1 MASSTG
7 SHLPP
12 GISEPLAVD
21 TSEDHS
27 GFAAIITAAFLGFV
41 LGTLGIRAYVQ
52 YSRHVVK
59 KDDYVLLG
67 ATILL
72 CIQSSLIFVQIARGW
87 GTSMVLLPP
96 PPHTELLKATYAVDI
111 LYVVTHC
118 LSKCS
123 AAIFYLRISPNR
135 THFIIVWVLV
145 GVATIWALI
154 SVILLALRCDNS
166 HPWIDINGSCSTLF
180 PRWQFIAA
188 FDIITEIG
196 LASVS
201 IFLVAGVQMA
211 VERKFVVVLAFSS
224 RLLVILPAAFHLH
237 YIKKLLDSADPTL
250 IGSYVT
256 ICAQIELSYG
266 IMANTIPCLKP
277 FMAAYEDTGNKP
289 SYRSRSPDGSP
300 NNGSGAFK
308 KDADSSNTSNTYVL
322 SKISSN
328 ISSRFRNPWTSGALA
343 THSRNNSISNPL
355 AQHPQPPPRSK
366 QPLRT
371 DDVRYTATVGPGSW
385 PDSQERQDQSLESH
399 DSKRLVI
406 KKDVKWNVECS
417 RCGAL
422 DGFASSAPEVEGQSK
437 TTTTPA

>member
-96 PPHTELLKATYAVDI
+96 PPHTELLKINRSLTR
-111 LYVVTHC
+111 
-118 LSKCS
+118 
-123 AAIFYLRISPNR
+123 LR
-135 THFIIVWVLV
+135 
-145 GVATIWALI
+145 
-154 SVILLALRCDNS
+154 
-166 HPWIDINGSCSTLF
+166 
-180 PRWQFIAA
+180 
-188 FDIITEIG
+188 
-196 LASVS
+196 
-201 IFLVAGVQMA
+201 
-211 VERKFVVVLAFSS
+211 
-224 RLLVILPAAFHLH
+224 VILPAAFHLH

-437 TTTTPA
+437 TTTTPV

>member
-1 MASSTG
+1 MASSTE
-7 SHLPP
+7 SQLPP

-41 LGTLGIRAYVQ
+41 LVTLGIRAYVQ

-67 ATILL
+67 ATMLL
-72 CIQSSLIFVQIARGW
+72 CIQSSLVFVQIARGW

-96 PPHTELLKATYAVDI
+96 PPHLELLK
-111 LYVVTHC
+111 
-118 LSKCS
+118 SG
-123 AAIFYLRISPNR
+123 YL
-135 THFIIVWVLV
+135 WE
-145 GVATIWALI
+145 
-154 SVILLALRCDNS
+154 LR
-166 HPWIDINGSCSTLF
+166 
-180 PRWQFIAA
+180 
-188 FDIITEIG
+188 
-196 LASVS
+196 
-201 IFLVAGVQMA
+201 
-211 VERKFVVVLAFSS
+211 
-224 RLLVILPAAFHLH
+224 VILPTAFHLH

-256 ICAQIELSYG
+256 ICAQIELCYG

-300 NNGSGAFK
+300 KKGSGAYK
-308 KDADSSNTSNTYVL
+308 NGTDSTNTGNTYVL

-328 ISSRFRNPWTSGALA
+328 ISSKFRNPWTSGAIA

-385 PDSQERQDQSLESH
+385 PDSQERQDQSLESN

-417 RCGAL
+417 RCGAQ
-422 DGFASSAPEVEGQSK
+422 DGFASSSAPADAGQSK
-437 TTTTPA
+437 TTTATS

>member
-12 GISEPLAVD
+12 GISEPLTVD

-96 PPHTELLKATYAVDI
+96 PPHTELLKSSMDRYQRK
-111 LYVVTHC
+111 LQH
-118 LSKCS
+118 L
-123 AAIFYLRISPNR
+123 
-135 THFIIVWVLV
+135 
-145 GVATIWALI
+145 
-154 SVILLALRCDNS
+154 
-166 HPWIDINGSCSTLF
+166 
-180 PRWQFIAA
+180 
-188 FDIITEIG
+188 G

-211 VERKFVVVLAFSS
+211 VKRKFVVVLAFSS

-300 NNGSGAFK
+300 KNGSGAFK
-308 KDADSSNTSNTYVL
+308 KGADSSNTSNTYVL

-328 ISSRFRNPWTSGALA
+328 ISSKFRNPWTSGAIA

-417 RCGAL
+417 RCGAR
-422 DGFASSAPEVEGQSK
+422 DGFASSAPEVEGQGK